1 MMMMITP
8 HPQLRL
14 PQLTTLKLR
23 LPQPTTLKLR
33 LPQSTTLLLQPTTL
47 PPWPRLTQ
55 LPWKPKNSIS
65 TQLVTLV
72 VPLQVTPR
80 PWQWRHRDTEPQRHV
95 EEDTEISGLTVL
107 FSRMISKNLLMIR
120 VVVTVFVYWLLEV
133 TVSASAMPLS

>member
-1 MMMMITP
+1 MMTMITP
-8 HPQLRL
+8 HPR
-14 PQLTTLKLR
+14 LR

-33 LPQSTTLLLQPTTL
+33 LPQLTTLLLQPTTL
-47 PPWPRLTQ
+47 LPWPRLTQ
-55 LPWKPKNSIS
+55 LPWKQPKSTTS

-80 PWQWRHRDTEPQRHV
+80 PWQWRPRDTEPQRHV
-95 EEDTEISGLTVL
+95 REDTETSGLTVL
-107 FSRMISKNLLMIR
+107 FSRMISKNLLTIQ